1 MANTEKGKQG
11 FQKVDEPR
19 DQRMVYYL
27 TKKEK
32 YRLMYFLKHH
42 GHTHSDL
49 IRTQIGHILD
59 EDFFEEWSKE
69 L

>member
-32 YRLMYFLKHH
+32 ERLMCFMERYFE
-42 GHTHSDL
+42 THSDL
-49 IRTQIGHILD
+49 IRKQIAHIID
-59 EDFFEEWSKE
+59 EDAFEEWSK

>member
-32 YRLMYFLKHH
+32 KWLMDYLEEEGISHGEFIRREIHLFLKPPL
-42 GHTHSDL
+42 S
-49 IRTQIGHILD
+49 
-59 EDFFEEWSKE
+59 
-69 L
+69 